1 MNNDTTQILLAII
14 LGIVICWFVF
24 GRNCGLSGN
33 DGFSVGGQRCSG
45 TRGDMGVPC
54 FTLAKE
60 RCQRVGG
67 CRWIEPPPPPPANS
81 GQTQME
87 RDCEDYLQTLIDP
100 YGACKDVDLGGDSQD
115 KISTPACCYAVET
128 TGGCDVDTMP
138 TELSTL
144 INEEI
149 EICTN
154 QATDPRQSAATASP
168 APPAQAPAQNLI
180 DQKKNNIFRD
190 MKRVLKKFY
199 NSNSTIQTD
208 IDRLKLSTGENPYS
222 LLKPYADACNVRFLL
237 LENTNDKTMNKVD
250 TNISNII
257 KNFRIGDPSR
267 SETELYLGNLFR
279 PYSKLTP
286 ELQKN
291 LYCQNF
297 KIGGSIDPLLKL
309 RSIEM
314 ENFIP
319 YQQDEIPEC
328 LGDEYDKSQNYNS
341 ITLNQLGDILQNQ
354 IINGLSGTSIYQDM
368 SSQIIANGIMIGLDL
383 SQGDS
388 RLSSNPEM
396 LYVISSLA
404 AGHGVFN
411 ALDNTNNDEF
421 PGDIKI
427 YNKHSST
434 VKDSLDNNME
444 HHDLYTVI
452 DMSGLSV
459 FEPITTSTKTIS
471 GIDGPYYFNKYIT
484 TSVDKDSIYYMNLFW
499 LQYYIFRI
507 IIGTDNYLW
516 VNAFRKIVNNKIT
529 NAGTDPDP
537 DNYINNAGCTNSAT
551 DYLLISLVESPTF
564 AIGLDWNQLTTNE
577 RIVQLN
583 GNGLFLQRLGPA
595 ALDSPSSEFWIL
607 DKESFNKKYGD
618 PNYEHLDKGRPRCS
632 GMTWRPEFDN
642 SPCGEQTGNCT
653 AKIGVASE
661 RDHKGK
667 VISWIDGY
675 DYNTGV
681 LCYYNNLAD
690 ATTNAGSATCTGD
703 FTHDRVSSF
712 GHNHPIHKQ
721 TLTSTGVAGQYP
733 YRECL
738 LPDKLG
744 TTTQR
749 EEVSRGDL
757 CFSQADQ
764 TNCIKNENCQ
774 WCDEGGGLK
783 MGDINYDCIPT
794 RFTCNT

>member
-1 MNNDTTQILLAII
+1 MNNDTTQILLAIV

-33 DGFSVGGQRCSG
+33 DGFSVGGQSCVGQFGGVTDWICSPYTSG
-45 TRGDMGVPC
+45 RESIC
-54 FTLAKE
+54 ESA
-60 RCQRVGG
+60 G
-67 CRWIEPPPPPPANS
+67 CRWNPGTGESLPPPASMSQECDTYIQGIETPCQGVVDGNPETMKPECCDALENDPGCDLHS
-81 GQTQME
+81 LEGLGTSILTE
-87 RDCEDYLQTLIDP
+87 RD
-100 YGACKDVDLGGDSQD
+100 ACNK
-115 KISTPACCYAVET
+115 
-128 TGGCDVDTMP
+128 
-138 TELSTL
+138 
-144 INEEI
+144 
-149 EICTN
+149 
-154 QATDPRQSAATASP
+154 RAAAARSP
-168 APPAQAPAQNLI
+168 SPPPQNLI

-208 IDRLKLSTGENPYS
+208 IERLQLSTDENPYS
-222 LLKPYADACNVRFLL
+222 SLKPYADACNVRFLL

-257 KNFRIGDPSR
+257 KNFRIGDPTR
-267 SETELYLGNLFR
+267 SEAGLYLGNLFR
-279 PYSKLTP
+279 PYSKLTS

-314 ENFIP
+314 ERSIP
-319 YQQDEIPEC
+319 HLRGETPEC
-328 LGDEYDKSQNYNS
+328 LNDEDNTSQNYNS
-341 ITLNQLGDILQNQ
+341 IDLKQLGDILQYQ
-354 IINGLSGTSIYQDM
+354 IINGLSGTSQM
-368 SSQIIANGIMIGLDL
+368 IANSIMIGLDL

-388 RLSSNPEM
+388 RRSSNPEM

-404 AGHGVFN
+404 TGHGEFN
-411 ALDNTNNDEF
+411 ALDNTYNDEF

-427 YNKHSST
+427 YNEQSST

-444 HHDLYTVI
+444 SHDLYTVI

-529 NAGTDPDP
+529 NAGTDPDL

-564 AIGLDWNQLTTNE
+564 AMGLDWNQLTTNE

-632 GMTWRPEFDN
+632 GMTWRPEIND

-653 AKIGVASE
+653 QRIGVASE
-661 RDHKGK
+661 SDHNGK

-712 GHNHPIHKQ
+712 GHTHPIHSQ
-721 TLTSTGVAGQYP
+721 TFTTTGAAGQYP

-738 LPDKLG
+738 RHPKLG

-774 WCDEGGGLK
+774 WCDEGGGLNI
-783 MGDINYDCIPT
+783 GNIHYNCIPT